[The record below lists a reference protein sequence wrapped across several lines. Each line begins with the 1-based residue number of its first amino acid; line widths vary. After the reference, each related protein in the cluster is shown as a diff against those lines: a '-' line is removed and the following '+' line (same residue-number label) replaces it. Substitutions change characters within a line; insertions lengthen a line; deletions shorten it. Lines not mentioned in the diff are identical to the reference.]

1 METTKRQAESY
12 LFQKS
17 KKIVRV
23 IPFYKLSIDEWVVY
37 ENGEPKYLLD
47 FNRRHKPLIQD
58 LKSKLDQGDKLEDSV
73 WKLGRFLGKEWPT
86 KYCLVLTDRTL

>member
-47 FNRRHKPLIQD
+47 FNRRHKPLI
-58 LKSKLDQGDKLEDSV
+58 
-73 WKLGRFLGKEWPT
+73 
-86 KYCLVLTDRTL
+86 